1 MRDVKIGPR
10 NAHPSVFPRPQG
22 REQKETEMSRRIVM
36 LLGVAAL
43 LVAPLIYAQLNPALE
58 AEIPFSFEAGK
69 SVLPPGQ
76 YRVAA
81 GPSQGVMELAS
92 QDSKARIFVSTNAVR
107 SLETV
112 GEGKLVFQ
120 RYGNRYFLRQIWT
133 VGTDTGR
140 ELMISKAEKELAHSA
155 GAGQTVVVAVR

>member
-1 MRDVKIGPR
+1 
-10 NAHPSVFPRPQG
+10 
-22 REQKETEMSRRIVM
+22 M

-43 LVAPLIYAQLNPALE
+43 LVAPLIYAQLRPALE

-81 GPSQGVMELAS
+81 GPSQSVMELAC

-107 SLETV
+107 SPETV
-112 GEGKLVFQ
+112 VEGKLVFQ

-133 VGTDTGR
+133 AGTDTGR

-155 GAGQTVVVAVR
+155 GAGQTVVIAVR

>member
-1 MRDVKIGPR
+1 
-10 NAHPSVFPRPQG
+10 
-22 REQKETEMSRRIVM
+22 MSRRIVM

-81 GPSQGVMELAS
+81 GPSQGVMELACH

-107 SLETV
+107 SPETV

-120 RYGNRYFLRQIWT
+120 RYGNRYFLRQIWI